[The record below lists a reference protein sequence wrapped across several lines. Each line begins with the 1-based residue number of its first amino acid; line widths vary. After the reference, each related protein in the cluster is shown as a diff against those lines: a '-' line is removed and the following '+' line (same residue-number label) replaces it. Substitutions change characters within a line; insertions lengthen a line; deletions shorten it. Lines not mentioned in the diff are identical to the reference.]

1 VISARNVVALRDP
14 RQWRVR
20 AERIRIVADS
30 VNDPGR
36 RRSMLGIADRYE
48 RVGKFIEQ
56 QQRDLL
62 KLPPALSTR
71 ARAQQTRAVPFPR
84 APLAPAGCHS
94 QEASPG

>member
-1 VISARNVVALRDP
+1 MNSELAPAFRGAFCGRLVTVISARNVVALRDP

-62 KLPPALSTR
+62 NLPPALSTR
-71 ARAQQTRAVPFPR
+71 ARAQ
-84 APLAPAGCHS
+84 
-94 QEASPG
+94 